1 MKRLICVAM
10 VLGFIVMLVMP
21 VSAEEDGTRK
31 VLKQGIVGA
40 ATGAIVAKESDG
52 KAGKGAL
59 IGAGTT
65 VIGGALLDVVMPEQK
80 TTTTTTTTQ
89 QYPQQQPV
97 YAPQP
102 QYSQPA
108 QVVYAPQVPQQAT
121 SADAQSWYQK
131 GYNDGFKAGYQE
143 GLNAKKV

>member
-1 MKRLICVAM
+1 MKRLICAIM
-10 VLGFIVMLVMP
+10 VLGFMAILVMP
-21 VSAEEDGTRK
+21 VLAEEDASRK

-80 TTTTTTTTQ
+80 TTTTTTTQ
-89 QYPQQQPV
+89 QYPQQQTV
-97 YAPQP
+97 Y
-102 QYSQPA
+102 
-108 QVVYAPQVPQQAT
+108 VPQQQQAPVVYVPQVQTQPT

-131 GYNDGFKAGYQE
+131 GYSDGFKAGYQE
-143 GLNAKKV
+143 GRNSK